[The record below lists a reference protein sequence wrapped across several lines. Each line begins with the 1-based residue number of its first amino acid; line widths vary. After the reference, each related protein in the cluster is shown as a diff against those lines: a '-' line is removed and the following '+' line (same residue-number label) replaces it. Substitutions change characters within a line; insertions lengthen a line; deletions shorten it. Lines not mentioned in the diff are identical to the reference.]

1 MFVILI
7 TFIVIE
13 GARVDDME
21 YMKKH
26 GIDPSQVSTE
36 ITEIF
41 SKMMFLDG

>member
-1 MFVILI
+1 MVL
-7 TFIVIE
+7 FIVIK
-13 GARVDDME
+13 GARVDDMD
-21 YMKKH
+21 YMEKH